1 MKTPLQELK
10 LIIQDM
16 INHGGDDDLFPVLTH
31 IENLLP
37 KEKEVIEQAY
47 TDGFNDNKICQT
59 FDEQYY
65 NQTFNTDL

>member
-37 KEKEVIEQAY
+37 KEKEVIEILQNLSKQGIIY
-47 TDGFNDNKICQT
+47 EIKPDTWKK
-59 FDEQYY
+59 
-65 NQTFNTDL
+65 L